1 MFGLWTLFFLTR
13 MMGILQKNILESHKH
28 MINPYLQLITPPVNK
43 VWDPR
48 HSQVAIYTVFDEE
61 SEFQVK
67 NKQILDPG
75 GKI

>member
-1 MFGLWTLFFLTR
+1 MKNFLYKIAYK
-13 MMGILQKNILESHKH
+13 ILGGQQSKKTHK
-28 MINPYLQLITPPVNK
+28 ISYTS
-43 VWDPR
+43 DSR